1 MNKDITLEDLGY
13 RLDKQNN
20 YLVYYKLL
28 KLGREIQIE
37 FNFDYKTIEKRKCW
51 SIEAEQITLKQL
63 QAIYNK
69 CKELGWLDE

>member
-37 FNFDYKTIEKRKCW
+37 FNFDYKTIEKRKC
-51 SIEAEQITLKQL
+51 
-63 QAIYNK
+63 
-69 CKELGWLDE
+69 